1 MSQHPRAGE
10 ATGGDGVLTEE
21 ELLAEERALAEL
33 EPARPTEHQLAGGAP
48 RGLGWLLTVGGA
60 LGTWAAVMLVLSQQ
74 TLLRD
79 PDAALGC
86 DLNPLIGCG
95 KFVLSWQS
103 AALGV
108 PNALLGTIAFS
119 IVTAS
124 GLALLGGGRL
134 PRFYWVLLM
143 VGSVLAAVSITWFQ
157 YQAFVNLRGLC
168 PYCLVVWAVTIPIV
182 VNVLARGLQGRHV
195 PAPEGLR
202 RFLVQ
207 DRALVI
213 VVWYAVVLF
222 LIAFV
227 FWDQWMLIL

>member
-1 MSQHPRAGE
+1 MSQQPRAEE
-10 ATGGDGVLTEE
+10 AMGDHAVLTDE
-21 ELLAEERALAEL
+21 ELLAEERELAGL
-33 EPARPTEHQLAGGAP
+33 DPARPSEHQLAGGAP
-48 RGLGWLLTVGGA
+48 RGFGWLLTVGGA

-79 PDAALGC
+79 PDATLGC
-86 DLNPLIGCG
+86 DINPLIGCG
-95 KFVLSWQS
+95 KFVLSWQA

-108 PNALLGTIAFS
+108 PNALLGTVAFS
-119 IVTAS
+119 VVMVT
-124 GLALLGGGRL
+124 GLVLLGGGRL

-143 VGSVLAAVSITWFQ
+143 VGSVLAAVAITWFQ

-168 PYCLVVWAVTIPIV
+168 PFCLVVWTVTIPLV
-182 VNVLARGLQGRHV
+182 VNVLARGFQAGHV

-222 LIAFV
+222 LIGFV

>member
-1 MSQHPRAGE
+1 MSQQPRAGE

-33 EPARPTEHQLAGGAP
+33 DPARPTEHQLAGGAP

-74 TLLRD
+74 TLLRH
-79 PDAALGC
+79 PDAALGRA
-86 DLNPLIGCG
+86 LTPLIGCG